1 MIDGSI
7 KLKKYIV
14 VGRENIVHNLDGDD
28 RRKLITEIYI
38 RKPNT
43 QMRGM
48 MVEYDKYMY
57 NEMQEG
63 GRGRDINM
71 ESGMSY
77 ITVDGSAQDFIDMNF
92 GNTDL
97 ETNNF
102 RYIKTYLNKGFLKRD
117 RETSCHKER
126 NFAVDGDGNVFTEEE
141 DE

>member
-1 MIDGSI
+1 MVNGKM
-7 KLKKYIV
+7 KLNKYIV

-57 NEMQEG
+57 NEMQSD

-77 ITVDGSAQDFIDMNF
+77 I
-92 GNTDL
+92 
-97 ETNNF
+97 
-102 RYIKTYLNKGFLKRD
+102 
-117 RETSCHKER
+117 
-126 NFAVDGDGNVFTEEE
+126 
-141 DE
+141 